1 MNEEKIPPI
10 HPGETLLGEFLEP
23 MGISRA
29 RIAKSLSVPE
39 SVITDII
46 QGKKSVTADIALR
59 LGRYFRMSPQFWMG
73 LQNHY
78 DLAIAEDELEN
89 RLEQEVELYAA

>member
-1 MNEEKIPPI
+1 MTEEKIPPI
-10 HPGETLLGEFLEP
+10 HPGETLLGEFLDP
-23 MGISRA
+23 MGISRT

-39 SVITDII
+39 SLINDIA
-46 QGKKSVTADIALR
+46 QCKKSVTADIALR
-59 LGRYFRMSPQFWMG
+59 LGRYFGMSPQFWMG